1 VLLAVR
7 MAQRVVKQD
16 CHVGKFIQ
24 ILPLLVPVLLVYVT
38 GEVVGYVAGQGDSLL
53 KVE

>member
-1 VLLAVR
+1 
-7 MAQRVVKQD
+7 MAQRVMKQHCQVD
-16 CHVGKFIQ
+16 KFIQ